1 MLNDSISHAQVDAA
15 EQMLHDFCILLPEL
29 YDETSCTANAN
40 LLSHLA
46 KYVRLWGLLWTHS
59 AFGFEN
65 KNGQLKH
72 LFHGKSEIVHQL
84 LFNIDVSC
92 TLQQVHPR
100 LVECESERTMR
111 YIDHLS
117 HLTPNLT

>member
-1 MLNDSISHAQVDAA
+1 MHIMLNDSISQAQVDAA

-29 YDETSCTANAN
+29 YGESSCTANAH

-72 LFHGKSEIVHQL
+72 LFHG
-84 LFNIDVSC
+84 
-92 TLQQVHPR
+92 
-100 LVECESERTMR
+100 
-111 YIDHLS
+111 
-117 HLTPNLT
+117 